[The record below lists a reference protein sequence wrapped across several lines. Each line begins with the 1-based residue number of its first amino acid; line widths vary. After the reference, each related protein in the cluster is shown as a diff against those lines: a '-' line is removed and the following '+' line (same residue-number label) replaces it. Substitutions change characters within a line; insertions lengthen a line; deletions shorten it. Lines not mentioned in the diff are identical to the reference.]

1 MENLKD
7 KSNNEILLEL
17 KQLQE
22 EHEAIKTK
30 MLKYYDRLEV
40 IEKRFNEGNTELHK
54 RLSGK

>member
-30 MLKYYDRLEV
+30 MLKDYDRLEA
-40 IEKRFNEGNTELHK
+40 IEKRFNEANAELHA
-54 RLSGK
+54 RLNG